1 MLKVRGSR
9 LLAVPAAVG
18 LASVLVIACSEPDPT
33 APDGAPTAP
42 SLAPSK
48 SPQYDDPK
56 GNESCK
62 GNDLV
67 LRPGMDFYED
77 GFDANDNDVICL
89 RTTGPG
95 PKK

>member
-1 MLKVRGSR
+1 MRTIRG
-9 LLAVPAAVG
+9 LGVLAAPAAVS
-18 LASVLVIACSEPDPT
+18 LAGVLVIACSEGNPT
-33 APDGAPTAP
+33 APDGAPTVP
-42 SLAPSK
+42 SFAVSK

-56 GNESCK
+56 GDGSCR

-67 LRPGMDFYED
+67 LRPGLEFYED
-77 GFDANDNDVICL
+77 GFDVNNNDVICL

>member
-1 MLKVRGSR
+1 MRTIRG
-9 LLAVPAAVG
+9 LGVLAAPAAVS
-18 LASVLVIACSEPDPT
+18 LAGVLVISCTEATPPTPDS
-33 APDGAPTAP
+33 ANAP
-42 SLAPSK
+42 SLAQSK

-56 GNESCK
+56 GDGSCR

-67 LRPGMDFYED
+67 LRPGLEFYED
-77 GFDANDNDVICL
+77 GFDVNGNDVICL

>member
-1 MLKVRGSR
+1 MKKLAML
-9 LLAVPAAVG
+9 LG
-18 LASVLVIACSEPDPT
+18 LAGVLVTACSE
-33 APDGAPTAP
+33 GNLTAP
-42 SLAPSK
+42 SLAVSK

-56 GNESCK
+56 GNGSCR

-67 LRPGMDFYED
+67 LRPGLEFYED
-77 GFDANDNDVICL
+77 GFDVNNNDVICL

>member
-1 MLKVRGSR
+1 MRKFRG
-9 LLAVPAAVG
+9 LGFLAAPAALG
-18 LASVLVIACSEPDPT
+18 LAGVLVTACSE
-33 APDGAPTAP
+33 GNPTAP
-42 SLAPSK
+42 SLAVSK

-56 GNESCK
+56 GNGSCR

-67 LRPGMDFYED
+67 LRPGLEFYED
-77 GFDANDNDVICL
+77 GFDVNNNDVICL